1 MSKIIGWVVT
11 LVVVAAAAYFL
22 IPGFRTKVDDA
33 IDGARSWDA
42 EDRRKRP
49 VQFIEYSEKRL
60 EQNIG
65 KFEDSLADLRLS
77 QKTLERMGSENAN
90 KLQFTAKHLDEFKSA
105 YVSANGAGKWPV
117 SVAGASY
124 TEADLKQQVGIL
136 LSQKKGFES
145 VAKQVEQSSAAVDRH
160 VRELATRIADSK
172 AKLGMLGAQKQLV
185 KANQLTKETEKILDD
200 VNEVLVLN
208 DAFAEKS
215 PVRTAEELIKDIQAS
230 SAPGASA
237 DVEEFLKS

>member
-60 EQNIG
+60 EANIG
-65 KFEDSLADLRLS
+65 KFEDNLADLRLS
-77 QKTLERMGSENAN
+77 QKTLEKMRSENSN
-90 KLQFTAKHLDEFKSA
+90 SLQFTSKQLDAFKAA
-105 YVSANGAGKWPV
+105 YVSANESGKWPV
-117 SVAGASY
+117 SMAAKSY
-124 TEADLKQQVGIL
+124 TAADLKQQVGIL

-145 VAKQVEQSSAAVDRH
+145 VARQVEQSSAAVERH
-160 VRELATRIADSK
+160 VRELATRITDSK
-172 AKLGMLGAQKQLV
+172 AKLGMLAAQKQLV
-185 KANQLTKETEKILDD
+185 KANQLTKETEKVLED

-215 PVRTAEELIKDIQAS
+215 PVRTAEELMKDIQAT
-230 SAPGASA
+230 SAPGADA